1 MNFTERRARF
11 FGVGRAADFYM
22 DVFCQSHCSQSCLNL
37 KGNLTFECGLCVAP
51 MECRPGAF
59 GFDGWLGRH
68 HLQKT
73 VALPNELVEE
83 GDILQ
88 SIPHPTCLRCKLAST
103 LCRYSS
109 VIANEGQSGVRESHL
124 LSNGIL
130 RTSSHQ
136 TFDRPGQPSS
146 IGSDLQWALALP
158 TSSRS
163 RR

>member
-1 MNFTERRARF
+1 MVGLDDIIFRRR
-11 FGVGRAADFYM
+11 
-22 DVFCQSHCSQSCLNL
+22 L
-37 KGNLTFECGLCVAP
+37 LCRMVSWRREIYSNPSA
-51 MECRPGAF
+51 
-59 GFDGWLGRH
+59 
-68 HLQKT
+68 
-73 VALPNELVEE
+73 
-83 GDILQ
+83 
-88 SIPHPTCLRCKLAST
+88 HPTCLSCKLAST